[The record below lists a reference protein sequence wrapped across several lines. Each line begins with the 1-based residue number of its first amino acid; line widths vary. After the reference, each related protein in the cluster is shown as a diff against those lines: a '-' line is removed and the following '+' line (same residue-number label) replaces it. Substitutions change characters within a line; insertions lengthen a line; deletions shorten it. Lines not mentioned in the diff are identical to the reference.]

1 MRHRVLGVALVAL
14 LVLCGCTD
22 PLAVNFKGSLSRE
35 ATTSVGVGETTVTP
49 VVFKVAEKK
58 DTVVAE
64 PASPGTGG
72 GTGGGAS
79 GSYYARVTPS
89 GVARSTGTIEL
100 ILMVSSKSGDKVSG
114 AKAMVTC
121 TYTADGDRQSKTY
134 TMTTDAHGFAT
145 KIVDA
150 TPFDRASKVTI
161 SGYAVVNGT
170 RVPINGVG
178 YSTVDF

>member
-1 MRHRVLGVALVAL
+1 MRHRMLSVVLVVL

-22 PLAVNFKGSLSRE
+22 PQAVDYKTSLSRD
-35 ATTSVGVGETTVTP
+35 ATMSVGVGEVTMTP
-49 VVFKVAEKK
+49 VVFRIAEKK
-58 DTVVAE
+58 ETVLVDAT
-64 PASPGTGG
+64 GTGASG
-72 GTGGGAS
+72 GTSGGAS

-89 GVARSTGTIEL
+89 GVARSTGSIEL

-134 TMTTDAHGFAT
+134 TMITDAHGFAT
-145 KIVDA
+145 KTVDA

-161 SGYAVVNGT
+161 SGYAIVNGT
-170 RVPINGVG
+170 RVPLNGVG